1 MMGHRCTEVPP
12 QVCGQWLSLSLIFH
26 LPCELQGERG
36 YLRLLYIHT
45 KKNTARESFATEQFV
60 NELLYLMEG
69 TVVKVKG
76 QEYFIQARLIMHC
89 YDSRGLE
96 GILQLQGSNSYAG
109 CSLCGL
115 CEG

>member
-1 MMGHRCTEVPP
+1 LRVA
-12 QVCGQWLSLSLIFH
+12 
-26 LPCELQGERG
+26 RG
-36 YLRLLYIHT
+36 KGLFTLTLYTH

-69 TVVKVKG
+69 IVVKVKG